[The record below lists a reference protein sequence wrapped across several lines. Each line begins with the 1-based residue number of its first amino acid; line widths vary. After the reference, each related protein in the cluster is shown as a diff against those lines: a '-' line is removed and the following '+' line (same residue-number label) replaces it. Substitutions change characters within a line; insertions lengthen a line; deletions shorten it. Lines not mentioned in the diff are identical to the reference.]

1 MTEQEPIYQTTPA
14 PAATGQ
20 APAAAPYEVSYLAEQ
35 SVDFWAQVKTLL
47 LRIQGKYPT
56 MFGGVNKDCGIYAR
70 GVSDNFSI
78 TISHKKYFEGE
89 EYIKVIFVKSII
101 KTESEVIAHL
111 TSLL

>member
-1 MTEQEPIYQTTPA
+1 MTEKEPTYDTTPA
-14 PAATGQ
+14 PAATDPTQ
-20 APAAAPYEVSYLAEQ
+20 TTVPYEVSYMAEQ
-35 SVDFWAQVKTLL
+35 SADFWAQVKTLL

-56 MFGGVNKDCGIYAR
+56 MFGGVNKDCSIYAG

-89 EYIKVIFVKSII
+89 EYIKVIFVKSFI

-111 TSLL
+111 NSLL